1 MTTSTGLIAL
11 VEVSYTVH
19 NVRTTRQGH
28 ITDRYSKA
36 IEQLG
41 SDFYSWESGQ
51 RQELASS
58 PFSNASKLPPG
69 GTSPMA
75 LRSSQPGPE

>member
-28 ITDRYSKA
+28 ITDRYTKV
-36 IEQLG
+36 IEQLD
-41 SDFYSWESGQ
+41 SDFCSWESGQ
-51 RQELASS
+51 RQELA
-58 PFSNASKLPPG
+58 L
-69 GTSPMA
+69 
-75 LRSSQPGPE
+75 